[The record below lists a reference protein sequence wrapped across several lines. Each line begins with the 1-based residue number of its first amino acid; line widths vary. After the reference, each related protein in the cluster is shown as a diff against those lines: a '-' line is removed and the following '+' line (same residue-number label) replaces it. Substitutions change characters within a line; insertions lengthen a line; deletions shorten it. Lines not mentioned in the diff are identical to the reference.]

1 MNERYL
7 FKAKRIDNG
16 EWVTGYYAVIGGR
29 NVIIEKCV
37 EDYYCTDDGEVRHG
51 NQIHEVTPSTICQ
64 CTGLKDK
71 NGKLIWESDVVK
83 KEFYTDYNNCAN
95 SEEYIGIVKFTGF
108 AWVIETI
115 RDKCTRPIFEAMT
128 YSEDV
133 KYLEVIGNVFDNPE
147 LLEGGEQS
155 GTRTK

>member
-16 EWVTGYYAVIGGR
+16 EWVVGFITFHKTGKAFIKPI
-29 NVIIEKCV
+29 N
-37 EDYYCTDDGEVRHG
+37 G
-51 NQIHEVTPSTICQ
+51 NARSSEEIDKTTICQ

-83 KEFYTDYNNCAN
+83 KEFYMDYDAYAN
-95 SEEYIGIVKFTGF
+95 SEEYIGTVKFASC
-108 AWVIETI
+108 AWVIESI
-115 RDKCTRPIFEAMT
+115 RGKCIRPIFEAAS

-133 KYLEVIGNVFDNPE
+133 KHFEVIGNVFDNPE
-147 LLEGGEQS
+147 LLKE
-155 GTRTK
+155 